1 MAPGRTSRIIIYLL
15 IGLFWG
21 SLQQGL
27 AQNLP
32 KPEAITVED
41 GLCFRHVNSIVQD
54 KSGLIW
60 VGTANGLNRYDGY
73 QFVSFGK
80 DNSMDIPF
88 PALNFSRN
96 GALFKNDST
105 LWTIADFK
113 LWSTNI
119 YSFETAPM
127 AGIEG
132 RALKMEQGKNNDV
145 WLVSDN
151 EKNQFLWRF
160 TEANGF
166 EKISAVPHLVLDD
179 CALQIDTLGGV
190 WWSTNAKGLL
200 HFSPSGDLVSEKTIT
215 SREWSGTTLYQ
226 ADFFID
232 SRNRFFI
239 HASKTENDHQVWL
252 YDPTNDSK
260 EILLE
265 GMSEFNFTATED
277 TWGNIWF
284 SKEGGVAQ
292 LQPDGDI
299 IDYTRLA
306 LQALDFKNVNCIFED
321 DRNTLW
327 VGTDGGIL
335 KFPLT
340 QPFFNNVFAKNNQG
354 WGNAMRGICQNAEG
368 EIFFLHE
375 ADTAA
380 IYRMKKDGLGV
391 EKVALKSSGIKEQYP
406 LRSAKYLVFD
416 EKRNCIWTMTNTLL
430 KIDVEN
436 QRIESF
442 TSVTFDR
449 EYSTFNPIDLF
460 PDGRILVGNTLD
472 KMCIF
477 DPESGNIEKLFED
490 NPSKYFRIYPK
501 VLMVEAEDRFWVGT
515 HDRGLFKFNIEG
527 DLLQHYHTESTPAL
541 PNNHVSSIYQNG
553 NDKTI
558 WVGTL
563 GGGFCLL
570 KAPSEYIEVFNQKF
584 GLPDNNVASILG
596 DGKSVWVG
604 TYNGLSSFNPTEK
617 SFRNFYAED
626 GLTHNE
632 FNYASAFKSKN
643 GQMFFGGLN
652 GINTFHPHSL
662 SQQKPNAPIQVTKLV
677 KYDQRRDT
685 LIDIILSQNPNQP
698 IEISPSISYF
708 QLEWTLPNYSNSD
721 KNQYFIWT
729 KGLETGWTFL
739 GNTPN
744 IRFNKLPPGDY
755 TLQVKGKDNRGNWSE
770 KPLELQILVLA
781 PWWQRW
787 WAFGIY
793 FIAALGG
800 MGLIRKREL
809 ARILLQNKLKEEQ
822 KEAQRLAELDQAKT
836 RFFANISHEFRT
848 PLTVILGM
856 SEEIKEQGEPKRL
869 IQRSGRNLLRLV
881 NQLLDFSKLGAHK
894 LRVQLQAGDLVTY
907 LHYILENFHSLA
919 AHKNVRLHFEASM
932 EKLEMDFD
940 EEKIQHIVSNL
951 LSNAIKYTPR
961 DGEVVLSVSTV
972 DDQVCIQVKD
982 TGIGISEKAIARI
995 FERYFQ
1001 VDNPLSRGD
1010 SGTGIGLAFTRELVE
1025 LLKGEVEVESVEGE
1039 GTTFRVLLPMTRSKG
1054 IEMLS
1059 NSEPHLGVPED
1070 KLEAMD
1076 GDNGNSLSSERNS
1089 LMIIEDNPEVVSYI
1103 RSILNS
1109 EYDITVAENG
1119 DIGIKKAVEQ
1129 IPDIIISDVMMP
1141 AKDGFEVTEYL
1152 KNDERTSH
1160 IPIVL
1165 LTAKADAESRLIGL
1179 TRGADAYLAKPFDK
1193 KELRIRLNQLISLR
1207 KKLQSRYAQFEE
1219 KRTAEDAGIQM
1230 EEAFLQKLKETID
1243 SNLRNAEFGVQELCS
1258 AMSLSRSQLYRKLKA
1273 LTGKSIVAYLRSARL
1288 HKAKELILQRKCNIS
1303 EAAFDAGF
1311 NDPLYF
1317 SRVFSKEY
1325 GFPPSALLE

>member
-1 MAPGRTSRIIIYLL
+1 MVFLPGTTTIANSEPMTSDGVINITFFLL
-15 IGLFWG
+15 FG
-21 SLQQGL
+21 SLSGVSPSL
-27 AQNLP
+27 FAQNLP
-32 KPEAITVED
+32 SPTAITVDD
-41 GLCFRHVNSIVQD
+41 GLCFRHVNSIVQG
-54 KSGLIW
+54 KRGLIW

-73 QFVSFGK
+73 QFVSFGR

-88 PALNFSRN
+88 PSLNFSRN
-96 GALFKNDST
+96 GALFRNDST

-119 YSFETAPM
+119 NSFETVPM

-132 RALKMEQGKNNDV
+132 RALKMEQGKNKDV

-151 EKNQFLWRF
+151 EKSQFLWRF

-200 HFSPSGDLVSEKTIT
+200 HYSPSGDLLSERKNT

-239 HASKTENDHQVWL
+239 HTSKTDNDHQVWL
-252 YDPTNDSK
+252 YDPSNDSK
-260 EILLE
+260 EVLLE

-299 IDYTRLA
+299 IDFTGLA

-340 QPFFNNVFAKNNQG
+340 QPFFNTVFAKNNQG

-380 IYRMKKDGLGV
+380 IYRMKKDGLGA
-391 EKVALKSSGIKEQYP
+391 EKVDLKSSGIKQQYL
-406 LRSAKYLVFD
+406 LRSARYLVFD
-416 EKRNCIWTMTNTLL
+416 KKRNCLWTMTNTLL

-436 QRIESF
+436 QRIESYP
-442 TSVTFDR
+442 SITFDR
-449 EYSTFNPIDLF
+449 EYITFNPIDLF

-472 KMCIF
+472 KLCIF

-501 VLMVEAEDRFWVGT
+501 VLRVEAEDRFWVGT

-527 DLLQHYHTESTPAL
+527 DLLQHYHTESNPAL
-541 PNNHVSSIYQNG
+541 PNNHVSSIYQN
-553 NDKTI
+553 DKTT

-570 KAPSEYIEVFNQKF
+570 KEASEHLEVFNQEF

-596 DGKSVWVG
+596 DGKSVWIG
-604 TYNGLSSFNPTEK
+604 TYNGLSSFNPAEK

-632 FNYASAFKSKN
+632 FNYASACKSKD

-652 GINTFHPHSL
+652 GINTFHPHNL
-662 SQQKPNAPIQVTKLV
+662 LQQKPNAPIQLTRLV
-677 KYDQRRDT
+677 KYDQGRDT

-708 QLEWTLPNYSNSD
+708 RLEWTLPNYSNPD
-721 KNQYFIWT
+721 RNQYFIWME
-729 KGLETGWTFL
+729 GLEAGWTFL
-739 GNTPN
+739 GNTPD

-755 TLQVKGKDNRGNWSE
+755 TLHVKGKDNRGNWSE
-770 KPLELQILVLA
+770 KPLELRIHVLA
-781 PWWQRW
+781 PWWKQW

-793 FIAALGG
+793 FITAFAGIA
-800 MGLIRKREL
+800 LIRKREM
-809 ARILLQNKLKEEQ
+809 ARMLLQSKLEREK
-822 KEAQRLAELDQAKT
+822 KEAQRLSEMDRAKT

-856 SEEIKEQGEPKRL
+856 SEEIKEQGDAKLL

-881 NQLLDFSKLGAHK
+881 NQLLDFSKLGDRE
-894 LRVQLQAGDLVTY
+894 LRLHLQAGDLVAY
-907 LHYILENFHSLA
+907 LHYLVENFHSLA
-919 AHKNVRLHFEASM
+919 AHKNLQLSFEASM
-932 EKLEMDFD
+932 DQLEMDFD

-951 LSNAIKYTPR
+951 LSNAIKYTPS
-961 DGEVVLSVSTV
+961 DGEVALSLSVFEKMI
-972 DDQVCIQVKD
+972 CIQVRD
-982 TGIGISEKAIARI
+982 TGIGIPEAALPRI
-995 FERYFQ
+995 FDRYFQ
-1001 VDNPLSRGD
+1001 VDNPMSKGEPG
-1010 SGTGIGLAFTRELVE
+1010 SGIGLSFTRELVE
-1025 LLKGEVEVESVEGE
+1025 LMSGNIDVESIVGQ
-1039 GTTFRVLLPMTRSKG
+1039 GTTFRVWLPRT
-1054 IEMLS
+1054 
-1059 NSEPHLGVPED
+1059 
-1070 KLEAMD
+1070 
-1076 GDNGNSLSSERNS
+1076 
-1089 LMIIEDNPEVVSYI
+1089 
-1103 RSILNS
+1103 
-1109 EYDITVAENG
+1109 
-1119 DIGIKKAVEQ
+1119 
-1129 IPDIIISDVMMP
+1129 MP
-1141 AKDGFEVTEYL
+1141 NA
-1152 KNDERTSH
+1152 
-1160 IPIVL
+1160 
-1165 LTAKADAESRLIGL
+1165 
-1179 TRGADAYLAKPFDK
+1179 
-1193 KELRIRLNQLISLR
+1193 
-1207 KKLQSRYAQFEE
+1207 
-1219 KRTAEDAGIQM
+1219 
-1230 EEAFLQKLKETID
+1230 QKLVE
-1243 SNLRNAEFGVQELCS
+1243 NPQPLAE
-1258 AMSLSRSQLYRKLKA
+1258 LSDE
-1273 LTGKSIVAYLRSARL
+1273 GG
-1288 HKAKELILQRKCNIS
+1288 E
-1303 EAAFDAGF
+1303 
-1311 NDPLYF
+1311 
-1317 SRVFSKEY
+1317 
-1325 GFPPSALLE
+1325 